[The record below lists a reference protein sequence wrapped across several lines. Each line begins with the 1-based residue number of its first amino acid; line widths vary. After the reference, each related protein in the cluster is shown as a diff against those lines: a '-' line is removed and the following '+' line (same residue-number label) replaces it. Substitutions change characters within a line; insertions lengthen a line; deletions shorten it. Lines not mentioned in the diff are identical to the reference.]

1 MDIRVAQKIKRAFD
15 VVASLLALIVLLP
28 LFGVIAVLLV
38 LTQGMP
44 VFYGETRVGKH
55 GKPFTIYKFRT
66 MQPEANQLGSVAPSS
81 DPNITRLGQILKP
94 SRLDELPQLYNVLR
108 GDMSIV
114 GPRPISP
121 KHLVNMERALI
132 EALLTV
138 RPGITSPASVMFLA
152 EDDVLANVPAPE
164 DTYINTI
171 LPAKIKIHV
180 DYLHSWSLAND
191 ARILFATFRNLWSRR
206 AWERSREMITHLL
219 DTA

>member
-1 MDIRVAQKIKRAFD
+1 MAQKIKRAID
-15 VVASLLALIVLLP
+15 VAASFLALVILLP
-28 LFGVIAVLLV
+28 LFGVIVILLM

-66 MQPEANQLGSVAPSS
+66 MKPGANQLSSVATSN
-81 DPNITRLGQILKP
+81 DPNITRLGLILKP
-94 SRLDELPQLYNVLR
+94 SRLDELPQLFNVLR

-121 KHLVNMERALI
+121 KHLANMESTLI
-132 EALLTV
+132 ETLLTV

-152 EDDVLANVPAPE
+152 EDDVLASVPVPE

-171 LPAKIKIHV
+171 LPAKIKIQL
-180 DYLHSWSLAND
+180 DYLQSWSLASD
-191 ARILFATFRNLWSRR
+191 CRIIFATLRNLWSRR
-206 AWERSREMITHLL
+206 AWKRSREMVTRLL
-219 DTA
+219 NTA